1 MKQHTQE
8 SYRKVWN
15 GMRVIMDAQS
25 LSIKMMKK
33 ELLAKK
39 SIQLISHKSVKVI
52 VSSILAIEKH

>member
-15 GMRVIMDAQS
+15 GMRVIMDAHS
-25 LSIKMMKK
+25 SSIKMMKK

-39 SIQLISHKSVKVI
+39 SIQLILHKSVKVI
-52 VSSILAIEKH
+52 VSSTLDIEKH